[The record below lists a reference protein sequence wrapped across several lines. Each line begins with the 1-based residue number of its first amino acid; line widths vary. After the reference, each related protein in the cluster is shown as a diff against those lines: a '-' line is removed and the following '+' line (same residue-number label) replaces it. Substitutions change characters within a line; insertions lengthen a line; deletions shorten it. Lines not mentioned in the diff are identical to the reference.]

1 MRTTEETRIKRAH
14 ITLMQHQNTALY
26 SGVIS
31 SGKNEVI
38 DAKTEGMKFTAYTD
52 GVNKVYCREFIE
64 TFKSEPKLRGLVL
77 HENLHVALKQ
87 IPRHRDLS
95 HVHKLLNYAM
105 DFVVNDIIQHTGG
118 VVGVNKEPLV
128 LLPDGA
134 LYNSMFHDWNVRK
147 VYEYLKKRK
156 QELDDE
162 EGNEQGEK
170 PKGGSGGNKTSSDGE
185 PKDGETDV
193 DDALR
198 NMDDSMDEHIFD
210 DVQDMTADE
219 IKKLEGDIDKA
230 LRQGGMLAGRM
241 GATVPRVIGELLEP
255 KVDWREVLREFVQS
269 AMRGKDE
276 YTWRKMSKPY
286 LANDMYIPSMHS
298 ETMGE
303 LVVAIDTSGSI
314 GNEQIS
320 EFATELTS
328 ICDLCN
334 PDKVRVL
341 WWDTQVHGEQ
351 VFEGNYGDIANM
363 LKPLGGGG
371 THVGCVSDY
380 MIKNSVNAEVLVI
393 FTDGYVEGNI
403 KWDVTAPTM
412 WFVTEN
418 GRFEPPADGRMV
430 KVVD

>member
-1 MRTTEETRIKRAH
+1 MRTNEETRIKKAH
-14 ITLMQHQNTALY
+14 ITLMQHGNTALY
-26 SGVIS
+26 SGVIA
-31 SGKNEVI
+31 SGKNEVV
-38 DAKTEGMKFTAYTD
+38 DGAKEGGKFTAYTD
-52 GVNKVYCREFIE
+52 GINKVYCREYVAE
-64 TFKSEPKLRGLVL
+64 YDNEAKLRGLIL

-87 IPRHRDLS
+87 IPRHRDLE
-95 HVHKLLNYAM
+95 HDHKLLNYAM
-105 DFVVNDIIQHTGG
+105 DFVVNDIIKNTGG
-118 VVGVNKEPLV
+118 VCGYNKEPLV

-134 LYNSMFHDWNVRK
+134 LYHPMFHDWAVRK
-147 VYEYLKKRK
+147 VYNYLKQRK
-156 QELDDE
+156 DEIDKAKE
-162 EGNEQGEK
+162 EGDEPQPCPQQDK
-170 PKGGSGGNKTSSDGE
+170 SSSGGED
-185 PKDGETDV
+185 KDETDI
-193 DDALR
+193 DKALE
-198 NMDDSMDEHIFD
+198 NMDKGTDEHRFG
-210 DVQDMTADE
+210 DVKEMDAE
-219 IKKLEGDIDKA
+219 ELKKLEGEIDKA

-314 GNEQIS
+314 DNEQIA
-320 EFATELTS
+320 EFASELAS
-328 ICDLCN
+328 ICEVCS
-334 PDKVRVL
+334 PEKVRVL
-341 WWDTQVHGEQ
+341 WWDTKVHGEQ
-351 VFEGNYGDIANM
+351 VFMGNYQDIGKM

-393 FTDGYVEGNI
+393 FTDGYVENDI
-403 KWDVTAPTM
+403 KWEVNAPTM
-412 WFVTEN
+412 WFVTQN
-418 GRFEPPADGRMV
+418 GRFDPPNGGRMV

>member
-1 MRTTEETRIKRAH
+1 MRTNEETRIKRAH
-14 ITLMQHQNTALY
+14 ITLMQHPNTALY

-31 SGKNEVI
+31 SGKNEVV
-38 DAKTEGMKFTAYTD
+38 DAKTEGMEFTAYTD
-52 GVNKVYCREFIE
+52 GINKVYCREYVA
-64 TFKSEPKLRGLVL
+64 TYKSESKLRGLVL
-77 HENLHVALKQ
+77 HENLHVGLKQ

-95 HVHKLLNYAM
+95 HDHKLLNYAM
-105 DFVVNDIIQHTGG
+105 DFVVNDIIHNTGG

-134 LYNSMFHDWNVRK
+134 LYNSMFHDWSVRK
-147 VYEYLKKRK
+147 VYDYLKKRK
-156 QELDDE
+156 QELDE
-162 EGNEQGEK
+162 EGDEK
-170 PKGGSGGNKTSSDGE
+170 GKGSGGNKTSSSGE
-185 PKDGETDV
+185 PQDGETDV

-198 NMDDSMDEHIFD
+198 NMGDSMDEHIFT
-210 DVQDMTADE
+210 DVQEMSAE
-219 IKKLEGDIDKA
+219 ELKKMEGEIDKA

-320 EFATELTS
+320 EFATELAS
-328 ICDLCN
+328 ICELCC
-334 PDKVRVL
+334 PEKVRVL
-341 WWDTQVHGEQ
+341 WWDTKVHGEQ
-351 VFEGNYGDIANM
+351 VFENNYQDIASM

-393 FTDGYVEGNI
+393 FTDGYVEHDI
-403 KWDVTAPTM
+403 KWEVSAPTM

-418 GRFEPPADGRMV
+418 GRFDPPNGGRMV

>member
-1 MRTTEETRIKRAH
+1 MRTNEETRIKRAH
-14 ITLMQHQNTALY
+14 ITLMQHPNTALY

-38 DAKTEGMKFTAYTD
+38 DAKTEGKMFTAYTN
-52 GVNKVYCREFIE
+52 GVNKIYCREYIE
-64 TFKSEPKLRGLVL
+64 TYKSESMLRGLVL

-95 HVHKLLNYAM
+95 HDHKLLNYAM
-105 DFVVNDIIQHTGG
+105 DFVVNDIIVNTGG
-118 VVGVNKEPLV
+118 VVGTNKDPLV
-128 LLPDGA
+128 TIGKDWF
-134 LYNSMFHDWNVRK
+134 YHSMFHNWSVRK
-147 VYEYLKKRK
+147 VYEYLKQRK
-156 QELDDE
+156 DEVDKANEKGEYLEPCDKQNKSSSSE
-162 EGNEQGEK
+162 EGKE
-170 PKGGSGGNKTSSDGE
+170 
-185 PKDGETDV
+185 ETDI
-193 DDALR
+193 DEALR
-198 NMDDSMDEHIFD
+198 NMDDGVDEHDFKDIADMDAD
-210 DVQDMTADE
+210 DL
-219 IKKLEGDIDKA
+219 KKLEGEIDKA

-320 EFATELTS
+320 EFATELAS

-341 WWDTQVHGEQ
+341 WWDTKVHGEQ
-351 VFEGNYGDIANM
+351 VFENNYNDIASM

-380 MIKNSVNAEVLVI
+380 MIKSSINAEVLVI
-393 FTDGYVEGNI
+393 FTDGYVESDI
-403 KWDVTAPTM
+403 KWEVTAPTM
-412 WFVTEN
+412 WFVTQN
-418 GRFEPPADGRMV
+418 GGFEPPNGGRMV
-430 KVVD
+430 KVVE

>member
-1 MRTTEETRIKRAH
+1 MRTNEETRIKRAH
-14 ITLMQHQNTALY
+14 ITLMQHPNTALY
-26 SGVIS
+26 SGVIA

-38 DAKTEGMKFTAYTD
+38 DAKTEGKMFTAYTN
-52 GVNKVYCREFIE
+52 GVNKIYCREYIE
-64 TFKSEPKLRGLVL
+64 TYKSESMLRGLVL

-95 HVHKLLNYAM
+95 HDHKLLNYAM
-105 DFVVNDIIQHTGG
+105 DFVVNDIIVNTGG
-118 VVGVNKEPLV
+118 VVGTNKEPLV
-128 LLPDGA
+128 TIGKDWF
-134 LYNSMFHDWNVRK
+134 YNPKFHNWSVRK
-147 VYEYLKKRK
+147 VYEFLKQRK
-156 QELDDE
+156 DELDKENDEKGDKPSGGGQDSTSSSE
-162 EGNEQGEK
+162 EGIE
-170 PKGGSGGNKTSSDGE
+170 
-185 PKDGETDV
+185 ETDI

-198 NMDDSMDEHIFD
+198 NMDEGVDDHKFGDVVEMDAD
-210 DVQDMTADE
+210 DL
-219 IKKLEGDIDKA
+219 KKLEGEIDKA

-320 EFATELTS
+320 EFATELAS
-328 ICDLCN
+328 ICDLCS
-334 PDKVRVL
+334 PEKVRVL
-341 WWDTQVHGEQ
+341 WWDTKVHGEQ
-351 VFEGNYGDIANM
+351 VFAGNYQDIASM

-371 THVGCVSDY
+371 THVGCVNDY

-393 FTDGYVEGNI
+393 FTDGYVESEI

-412 WFVTEN
+412 WFVTQN
-418 GRFEPPADGRMV
+418 GGFEPPNGGRMV

>member
-1 MRTTEETRIKRAH
+1 MRTNEETRIKRAH
-14 ITLMQHQNTALY
+14 ITLMQHPNTALY

-31 SGKNEVI
+31 SGKNEVV
-38 DAKTEGMKFTAYTD
+38 DAKTEGMEFTAYTD
-52 GVNKVYCREFIE
+52 GINKVYCREYVA
-64 TFKSEPKLRGLVL
+64 TYKSESKLRGLVL
-77 HENLHVALKQ
+77 HENLHVGLKQ

-95 HVHKLLNYAM
+95 HDHKLLNYAM
-105 DFVVNDIIQHTGG
+105 DFVVNDIIHNTGG

-134 LYNSMFHDWNVRK
+134 LYNSMFHDWSVRK
-147 VYEYLKKRK
+147 VYDYLKKRK
-156 QELDDE
+156 QELDE
-162 EGNEQGEK
+162 EGDEK
-170 PKGGSGGNKTSSDGE
+170 GKGSGGNKTSSGGE
-185 PKDGETDV
+185 PQDGETDV

-198 NMDDSMDEHIFD
+198 NMSDSMDEHIFT
-210 DVQDMTADE
+210 DVQEMSAEE
-219 IKKLEGDIDKA
+219 IKKMEGEIDKA

-255 KVDWREVLREFVQS
+255 QVDWREVLREFVQS

-320 EFATELTS
+320 EFATELAS
-328 ICDLCN
+328 ICELCC
-334 PDKVRVL
+334 PEKVRVL
-341 WWDTQVHGEQ
+341 WWDTKVHGEQ
-351 VFEGNYGDIANM
+351 VFEGNYGDIAKM

-380 MIKNSVNAEVLVI
+380 MIKSSVNAEVLVI
-393 FTDGYVEGNI
+393 FTDGYVEHDI
-403 KWDVTAPTM
+403 KWEVSAPTM

-418 GRFEPPADGRMV
+418 GRFDPPNGGRMV

>member
-1 MRTTEETRIKRAH
+1 MRTREETRIKKAH
-14 ITLMQHQNTALY
+14 ITLMQHPSTALY
-26 SGVIS
+26 SGVIA

-38 DAKTEGMKFTAYTD
+38 DAEQEGGKFTAYTD
-52 GVNKVYCREFIE
+52 GINKVYCREYVAE
-64 TFKSEPKLRGLVL
+64 YDNEAKLRGLIL

-87 IPRHRDLS
+87 IPRHKDLQED
-95 HVHKLLNYAM
+95 HKLLNYAM
-105 DFVVNDIIQHTGG
+105 DFVVNDIIKNTEGHTGYS
-118 VVGVNKEPLV
+118 KEPLV

-134 LYNSMFHDWNVRK
+134 LYHPMFHDWAVRK
-147 VYEYLKKRK
+147 VYNYLKQRK
-156 QELDDE
+156 DELDKASE
-162 EGNEQGEK
+162 KGEQ
-170 PKGGSGGNKTSSDGE
+170 PKSCDQQDKSSSGGE
-185 PKDGETDV
+185 GETDI
-193 DDALR
+193 DEALR
-198 NMDDSMDEHIFD
+198 GMDKEMDGHRFGEVTEMD
-210 DVQDMTADE
+210 AEQL
-219 IKKLEGDIDKA
+219 KKLEGEIDKA

-241 GATVPRVIGELLEP
+241 GATVPRVIGDMLEP
-255 KVDWREVLREFVQS
+255 TVDWREVLREFVQS

-314 GNEQIS
+314 DNEQIS
-320 EFATELTS
+320 EFASELAS

-341 WWDTQVHGEQ
+341 WWDTKVHGEQ
-351 VFEGNYGDIANM
+351 VFQGNYQDIGKM

-393 FTDGYVEGNI
+393 FTDGYVERDI
-403 KWDVTAPTM
+403 KWEVTAPTM
-412 WFVTEN
+412 WFVTQN
-418 GRFEPPADGRMV
+418 GSFDPPANGRMV
-430 KVVD
+430 KVVE

>member
-14 ITLMQHQNTALY
+14 ITLMQHPHTALY

-38 DAKTEGMKFTAYTD
+38 DAKEEGKMFTAYTN
-52 GVNKVYCREFIE
+52 GFNKVYCREFIE
-64 TFKSEPKLRGLVL
+64 TFKSESMLRGLVL

-87 IPRHRDLS
+87 IPRHRDL
-95 HVHKLLNYAM
+95 HDDGKLLNYAM
-105 DFVVNDIIQHTGG
+105 DFVVNDIIVNTGG

-128 LLPDGA
+128 TIGKDW
-134 LYNSMFHDWNVRK
+134 LYNSMFHDWSVRK
-147 VYEYLKKRK
+147 VYNYLKKRK
-156 QELDDE
+156 EELDE
-162 EGNEQGEK
+162 EGGDQPK
-170 PKGGSGGNKTSSDGE
+170 PKGGQDKSSSSEEGTE
-185 PKDGETDV
+185 ETDI

-198 NMDDSMDEHIFD
+198 NMDDGLDEHDFTEIS
-210 DVQDMTADE
+210 DMDAEDL
-219 IKKLEGDIDKA
+219 KKLEGEIDKA

-241 GATVPRVIGELLEP
+241 GSNVPRVIGDLLEP
-255 KVDWREVLREFVQS
+255 QVDWREVLREFVQS

-314 GNEQIS
+314 NNEQIS
-320 EFATELTS
+320 AFASELAS
-328 ICDLCN
+328 ICDVCN

-351 VFEGNYGDIANM
+351 VFQGNYNDIASM
-363 LKPLGGGG
+363 LKPMGGGG

-380 MIKNSVNAEVLVI
+380 MVKNSINAEVLVI

-418 GRFEPPADGRMV
+418 GRFDPPSGGRMV

>member
-1 MRTTEETRIKRAH
+1 MRTNEETRIKRAH
-14 ITLMQHQNTALY
+14 ITLMQHPNTALY

-31 SGKNEVI
+31 SGKNEVV
-38 DAKTEGMKFTAYTD
+38 DAKTEGMEFTAYTD
-52 GVNKVYCREFIE
+52 GINKVYCREYVA
-64 TFKSEPKLRGLVL
+64 TYKSESKLRGLVL
-77 HENLHVALKQ
+77 HENLHVGLKQ

-105 DFVVNDIIQHTGG
+105 DFVVNDIIHNTGG

-134 LYNSMFHDWNVRK
+134 LYNSMFHDWSVRK
-147 VYEYLKKRK
+147 VYDYLKKRK
-156 QELDDE
+156 QELDE
-162 EGNEQGEK
+162 EGDEK
-170 PKGGSGGNKTSSDGE
+170 GKGSGGNKTSSSGE
-185 PKDGETDV
+185 PQDGETDV

-198 NMDDSMDEHIFD
+198 NMGDSMDEHIFT
-210 DVQDMTADE
+210 DVQEMSAE
-219 IKKLEGDIDKA
+219 ELKKMEGEIDKA

-320 EFATELTS
+320 EFATELAS
-328 ICDLCN
+328 ICELCC
-334 PDKVRVL
+334 PEKVRVL
-341 WWDTQVHGEQ
+341 WWDTKVHGEQ
-351 VFEGNYGDIANM
+351 LFRDNYTNIGSM

-371 THVGCVSDY
+371 TKVSCVSEY
-380 MIKNSVNAEVLVI
+380 INKKKVNAECVLV
-393 FTDGYVEGNI
+393 FTDGYLEN
-403 KWDVTAPTM
+403 DVQWQISSPTL
-412 WFVTEN
+412 WLVTQN
-418 GRFEPPADGRMV
+418 ANWVPPTGKKVMV
-430 KVVD
+430 KE